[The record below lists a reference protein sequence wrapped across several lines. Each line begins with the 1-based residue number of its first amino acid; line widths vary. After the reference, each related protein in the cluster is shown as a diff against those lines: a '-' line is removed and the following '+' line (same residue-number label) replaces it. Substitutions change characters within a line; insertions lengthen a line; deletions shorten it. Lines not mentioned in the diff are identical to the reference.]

1 MPRRFPGA
9 SFAVIGRLL
18 DSCDR
23 VIFGS
28 LPTRGNRHPDGPLIA
43 MLSPRCI
50 IAVLAFAFVA
60 PLAAAA
66 PERPSGTTKDLA
78 ELGRPALRIYTDQD
92 GLPQNAITA
101 LAFDANGFL
110 WVGTKDGAAYY
121 NGRRWNT
128 VRFPPNFGSTFVQA
142 MLAASDGSMWFGTI
156 GGGIARYSGNT
167 WSVHTAENSAL
178 PSNGVLA
185 LLETRNDTGG
195 VVITAGTENGI
206 GVYDGGVWTRLPA
219 IPGDPGRNIVKA
231 LYETRDA
238 NGNRELWAGSEASGV
253 SKLSGGVWKTWDSDN
268 SKLTDNRVLQIVET
282 SLLDGRP
289 SLAVTTFGGGI
300 IRFSGED
307 WERFPGTANI
317 GEQFVACL
325 RETRNVDGSSTLWAG
340 TYRGLA
346 RFRAGRWE
354 MLQDRLRIPV
364 PGVWS
369 LLDTPT
375 TNGARTLWIGTAGGG
390 LARWEMGRWSAIT
403 RETGLPD
410 NSVYA
415 LLESRGRHGDSVYW
429 IGTINGGLA
438 RYENGTWSVLNERTG
453 SVTQTPLCLLS
464 TPGPD
469 GVDDVW
475 YGSNNEGLSRIRG
488 SSIRVW
494 TRERDGLPHNRVLC
508 LLATTLDDGRRAVLA
523 GTSNGVARVIDD
535 RLEVFDVGEL
545 PDVRIQ
551 CLSETRDNAGNRI
564 LWIGT
569 PGGLLRVE
577 RGSSSVTNIRNGLAA
592 NSVLCAQ
599 EIRISDGSRELW
611 VGTQGGGLSRLA
623 LDDPDANWRPL
634 NVATTPAL
642 PNDTVYQIRQDAAGR
657 IYVFTNKGIARLTPQ
672 PGGQDS
678 TQSFSVYVY
687 TTEDGLPSNECNTG
701 ASMVDS
707 KGRVWAGTINGAAV
721 FDPSL
726 EVSDSTP
733 KRLVIERALLVD
745 TGRTVSPL
753 AELEYNE
760 NHIVFHF
767 SLLSFFREA
776 DTVYRT
782 ELEGLDGAPSDWSSD
797 DKKEFTSLPRGEY
810 RFKVWGR
817 DATGVVTGPVIIPFT
832 IKPAPWLTWPAY
844 LLYASVLAAFVYV
857 AIRFRIA
864 SLRRSNRLL
873 EQHIAERTGELAKK
887 VSALRES
894 EQLALEARNSALESE
909 RRARQSEHK
918 ALEASRAKSVF
929 LANMSHEL
937 RTPLNAIL
945 GFVQLMERD
954 KKVTTEQRSNL
965 GVIMRS
971 GEHLLAL
978 INDVLSLSKIE
989 AGRES
994 LDVSPFN
1001 LVQLLRGL
1009 EEMFRLR
1016 AESKGLELRFTVD
1029 ASVPTSVAGDVSKLR
1044 QILINLLGN
1053 AVKFTERG
1061 CVLLAATWHEGRA
1074 VFVVS
1079 DTGCGM
1085 TEAETKKLFKAFV
1098 QTESGARMHEGTGLG
1113 LAISRDFAMLMDGD
1127 IAVESQPGLGSTFR
1141 VEVELPATDSIEHS
1155 TGPRRVI
1162 ALDPDSPVLRV
1173 LVVDDIAENRTL
1185 LERLLT
1191 MVGLVVSTASN
1202 GREAVE
1208 AWERDRPDIVLMDVR
1223 MPVMDG
1229 IAATREIRKRE
1240 ARDAATAGGPD
1251 RETDRPARTPII
1263 ALTASAFDHDRERIL
1278 GAGCDDYIPKP
1289 FREAVVFEK
1298 LAEHAMVKYV
1308 YEGDG
1313 DEDLPVAPPPKPSAT
1328 PRAIAALPRTVL
1340 DALES
1345 AVTIGDASAALDTI
1359 DEVRQSDAA
1368 LADALVDLVR
1378 NYRFDE
1384 ILDLLAPVE
1393 GSEAV
1398 AD

>member
-1 MPRRFPGA
+1 
-9 SFAVIGRLL
+9 
-18 DSCDR
+18 
-23 VIFGS
+23 
-28 LPTRGNRHPDGPLIA
+28 

-66 PERPSGTTKDLA
+66 PDRPSAATKDLA

-121 NGRRWNT
+121 NGRRWNA
-128 VRFPPNFGSTFVQA
+128 VRFPPNFGSTLVQA
-142 MLAASDGSMWFGTI
+142 MLASSDGSLWFGTI
-156 GGGIARYSGNT
+156 GGGIARFSGST

-178 PSNGVLA
+178 PSNEVLS
-185 LLETRNDTGG
+185 LLETRSDAGG
-195 VVITAGTENGI
+195 MVITAGTASGI
-206 GVYDGGVWTRLPA
+206 GVYEHGTWTRLPA
-219 IPGDPGRNIVKA
+219 IPGVPGRNIIKS
-231 LYETRDA
+231 LHETRDA
-238 NGNRELWAGSEASGV
+238 SGKRVLWAGSEASG
-253 SKLSGGVWKTWDSDN
+253 LSRLSDGVWKTWDIDN
-268 SKLTDNRVLQIVET
+268 SNLTDNRVLQFAET

-289 SLAVTTFGGGI
+289 SLVAATFGGGI
-300 IRFSGED
+300 IRYSNED
-307 WERFPGTANI
+307 WEHFPGAANI
-317 GEQFVACL
+317 DEQFVLCL
-325 RETRNVDGSSTLWAG
+325 RETRNVDGSATLWAG

-346 RFRAGRWE
+346 RFSGGRWE
-354 MLQDRLRIPV
+354 MLRDRLRIPV

-375 TNGARTLWIGTAGGG
+375 PHGSRTLWIGTSGGG

-429 IGTINGGLA
+429 IGTNNGGLA
-438 RYENGTWSVLNERTG
+438 RHENGSWRILNEQTG
-453 SVTQTPLCLLS
+453 SVTQTPVCLLS
-464 TPGPD
+464 TPGPNGD
-469 GVDDVW
+469 DDVW

-494 TRERDGLPHNRVLC
+494 TRERDGLPHNRVWC

-535 RLEVFDVGEL
+535 RLEVFDVGAL

-551 CLSETRDNAGNRI
+551 CLSETNDLAGNRT

-569 PGGLLRVE
+569 PGGLVRVE
-577 RGSSSVTNIRNGLAA
+577 RGGSSVTNARNGLVA

-599 EIRISDGSRELW
+599 EVRLPDGSRELW

-623 LDDPDANWRPL
+623 LDDPGASWRPL
-634 NVATTPAL
+634 SVVTTPAL

-672 PGGQDS
+672 LEGTDPS
-678 TQSFSVYVY
+678 QSFNVYVF

-701 ASMVDS
+701 ASMIDRR
-707 KGRVWAGTINGAAV
+707 GRIWVGTINGAAV

-726 EVSDSTP
+726 EVADSTP
-733 KRLVIERALLVD
+733 KRLVIERAILAD
-745 TGRTVSPL
+745 TGRTISPL
-753 AELEYNE
+753 AELEFNE

-767 SLLSFFREA
+767 SLLSFFRES

-782 ELEGLDGAPSDWSSD
+782 ELEGLDGVPSDWSPD

-832 IKPAPWLTWPAY
+832 VKPAPWLTWPAY
-844 LLYASVLAAFVYV
+844 LLYFSVLAAVVYV
-857 AIRFRIA
+857 AIRIRIA

-873 EQHIAERTGELAKK
+873 EQHIAERTGELANK

-954 KKVTTEQRSNL
+954 KKVTTDQRSNL

-994 LDVSPFN
+994 LDVSAFN

-1029 ASVPTSVAGDVSKLR
+1029 ASVPTSVLGDVSKLR

-1061 CVLLAATWHEGRA
+1061 CVLLAATWHDGRA

-1079 DTGCGM
+1079 DTGYGM
-1085 TEAETKKLFKAFV
+1085 TEAETKKLFRAFV

-1113 LAISRDFAMLMDGD
+1113 LVISRDFAMLMDGD
-1127 IAVESQPGLGSTFR
+1127 IAVESQIGLGSTFR
-1141 VEVELPATDSIEHS
+1141 VEVALPATDSIEH
-1155 TGPRRVI
+1155 TAGPRRVI
-1162 ALDPDSPVLRV
+1162 ALDPESPVLRV

-1191 MVGLVVSTASN
+1191 MVGLFVSTASN

-1208 AWERDRPDIVLMDVR
+1208 VWERDHPDIVLMDVR

-1229 IAATREIRKRE
+1229 IAATREIRQRE
-1240 ARDAATAGGPD
+1240 ARDAASSGGPD
-1251 RETDRPARTPII
+1251 RQTDRPARTPII
-1263 ALTASAFDHDRERIL
+1263 ALTASAFDHDRDRIL

-1289 FREAVVFEK
+1289 FRESVIFEK
-1298 LAEHAMVKYV
+1298 LAEHTMVRFV
-1308 YEGDG
+1308 HEGDG
-1313 DEDLPVAPPPKPSAT
+1313 DEELPEAVPPRARAT
-1328 PRAIAALPRTVL
+1328 PGAIAALPRTLL

-1359 DEVRQSDAA
+1359 DDVRQSDAE

-1384 ILDLLAPVE
+1384 ILDLLVE
-1393 GSEAV
+1393 
-1398 AD
+1398 ADTEQSQSIADQAD